1 MKKWSNVKM
10 LILVS
15 FLLVSTGVP
24 GFAFVTPEHYEKLKQ
39 EARIKEKTES
49 KADLAVPGTIQ
60 VHPPADSKPAP
71 AGSTK
76 K

>member
-1 MKKWSNVKM
+1 MEKWLYLKLTVM
-10 LILVS
+10 AGC
-15 FLLVSTGVP
+15 LLVSSAVP

-39 EARIKEKTES
+39 ETRIKEKTES
-49 KADLAVPGTIQ
+49 KADREVPGTIR

>member
-1 MKKWSNVKM
+1 MKKWFDVKI

-15 FLLVSTGVP
+15 FFLVSTGVH

-49 KADLAVPGTIQ
+49 KADREVPGTIQ

>member
-1 MKKWSNVKM
+1 MNKWFNLKRLV
-10 LILVS
+10 LVS
-15 FLLVSTGVP
+15 CFLVSTGVP

-49 KADLAVPGTIQ
+49 KAAQAVPGTIQ

>member
-1 MKKWSNVKM
+1 MEKWLYLK
-10 LILVS
+10 LIVMAGC
-15 FLLVSTGVP
+15 FLVSTGVP

-39 EARIKEKTES
+39 EARIKEKAES

-60 VHPPADSKPAP
+60 VHPPADSKPVP